1 VKNKIVNIDQD
12 LCTGC
17 AACIGICPVGILFLD
32 ESGLCQVSDESKCDR
47 LRGCERACPTG
58 AIVIS

>member
-1 VKNKIVNIDQD
+1 LNNVVNIDQD

-17 AACIGICPVGILFLD
+17 GACVITCPEKILFLD
-32 ESGLCQVSDESKCDR
+32 ESGLAQVTDERKCDR